1 MLSEKEK
8 KLYIDE
14 VVESFYRKAINDIF
28 IGYQF
33 KKISNN
39 PDNLNQVLS
48 DFKPHLLR
56 IKNFWYQQF
65 SLPSEIETSERT
77 LFHAHDKLNI
87 RRGELGRW
95 MTLFKEE
102 LSLSKIE
109 KTLVFRDQWLQKI
122 EKFEKAFVKKYFK
135 Q

>member
-1 MLSEKEK
+1 MLSEKER

-33 KKISNN
+33 KKISNK

-102 LSLSKIE
+102 LSLSKHE
-109 KTLVFRDQWLQKI
+109 ETQGLKNAWLHKI
-122 EKFEKAFVKKYFK
+122 EKFEKAFIKKYFK